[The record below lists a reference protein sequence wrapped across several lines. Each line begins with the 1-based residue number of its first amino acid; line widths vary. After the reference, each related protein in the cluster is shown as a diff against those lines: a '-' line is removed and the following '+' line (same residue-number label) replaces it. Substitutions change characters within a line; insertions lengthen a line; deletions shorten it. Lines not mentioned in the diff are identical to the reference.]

1 MHAQGV
7 RFHIPRTIGFAMFG
21 FLISVIAATAVAF
34 FGYSAARNFVR
45 ARLRYVDAVNNP
57 ITPVIA
63 GVGAAALGAV
73 VVPLLP
79 FVGLGTAIAF
89 GASVGLGVAS
99 GAREIRRALPPGT

>member
-1 MHAQGV
+1 
-7 RFHIPRTIGFAMFG
+7 MFG
-21 FLISVIAATAVAF
+21 FLISVIAATAAAI

-57 ITPVIA
+57 IMPVLA
-63 GVGAAALGAV
+63 GVGAAAVGALAV
-73 VVPLLP
+73 SILP
-79 FVGLGTAIAF
+79 IVGLGTAIAF

>member
-1 MHAQGV
+1 M
-7 RFHIPRTIGFAMFG
+7 G
-21 FLISVIAATAVAF
+21 FLISIVAASAAVF
-34 FGYSAARNFVR
+34 FGFSAARNFTR
-45 ARLRYVDAVNNP
+45 ARLRYVDAVNHP
-57 ITPVIA
+57 LTPLAA
-63 GVGAAALGAV
+63 GLGAGLVGAV

>member
-1 MHAQGV
+1 M
-7 RFHIPRTIGFAMFG
+7 
-21 FLISVIAATAVAF
+21 ISIVAATAAAI
-34 FGYSAARNFVR
+34 FGFAAARNFTR

-57 ITPVIA
+57 VAPVLA

-73 VVPLLP
+73 IVPMLP